1 MLNLFIPD
9 KTSMSGFIIS
19 SRGASSISVISKNY
33 QAKGQ
38 EDRIK
43 SDILK
48 FYLTDNWVTIEST
61 FLGESYFF

>member
-1 MLNLFIPD
+1 MYRGHH
-9 KTSMSGFIIS
+9 GFIIS
-19 SRGASSISVISKNY
+19 SRGASSISVISKKY